1 MRNRRKMQYVR
12 RCEICPTIAD
22 CKTAF
27 GKYWLEKS
35 HGGKGCCHPFTG
47 WAKVEIKPPALPKM
61 PRRPRRVTQQD
72 LI

>member
-1 MRNRRKMQYVR
+1 MQLTAF
-12 RCEICPTIAD
+12 CSCCLSIAD
-22 CKTAF
+22 CKAAF

-47 WAKVEIKPPALPKM
+47 WAKVEVKPPALPKM
-61 PRRPRRVTQQD
+61 PRRPRRVTQQE

>member
-1 MRNRRKMQYVR
+1 MQFVR

-35 HGGKGCCHPFTG
+35 HGGKGCSHPFEG
-47 WAKVEIKPPALPKM
+47 WAKAEVKPPALPKM
-61 PRRPRRVTQQD
+61 PRRPRREVQQE
-72 LI
+72 LL